1 MRYEVNDCEKI
12 GRRFNMNTAVFIVL
26 AIFSAAVGGAIGAFM
41 ACALYL
47 AKKGEE
53 DNG

>member
-1 MRYEVNDCEKI
+1 MFARF
-12 GRRFNMNTAVFIVL
+12 GSMGRFNMNTAVVIVL
-26 AIFSAAVGGAIGAFM
+26 AIFSGAVGGGIGAFM